1 MLKIKYLI
9 LLTTLLT
16 NTFLNAKFNEIKREI
31 SSITNLATTTALNT
45 KLNEVK
51 SKIPNITNLA
61 TTTTTT
67 AITAVEN
74 KTLNVNN

>member
-61 TTTTTT
+61 NTITT

>member
-31 SSITNLATTTALNT
+31 SSITNLATTT
-45 KLNEVK
+45 
-51 SKIPNITNLA
+51 
-61 TTTTTT
+61 TT
-67 AITAVEN
+67 AITAAEN

>member
-51 SKIPNITNLA
+51 SKMPNITNLA
-61 TTTTTT
+61 TTTTT